1 MFDKSKLSKVGKLVI
16 EIFEEE
22 YPEDLGYIEGKIE
35 RLNGLDNFEV
45 LFWCSS
51 QLDGTNKN
59 RLADKIGC
67 DIVDLQMTFLTIR
80 QIRFL

>member
-59 RLADKIGC
+59 RLADKIGVEI
-67 DIVDLQMTFLTIR
+67 DTLQITFLTIR

>member
-45 LFWCSS
+45 LLWCSS

-59 RLADKIGC
+59 RLADKIGVEI
-67 DIVDLQMTFLTIR
+67 DTLQITFLTIR